1 MIQQNSVL
9 SRTKINHKTVVVRAS
24 CPHQL
29 YLTQTKLTVN
39 PTKTTVFGNDTAKL
53 SIIKDKD

>member
-9 SRTKINHKTVVVRAS
+9 SSTNINDKTLVVRAS

-39 PTKTTVFGNDTAKL
+39 PSKTTVLGDDTAKL
-53 SIIKDKD
+53 SIIKYRY